1 MTWEVRIKGPPSDL
15 RMLAEAFTGSERNIV
30 ERGAEYFLGGTYFDA
45 FTDPATVR
53 DKARELISSISGASR
68 LFLRS
73 RAALEPDRVER
84 VDAKGHRHIAVF
96 LEDALV
102 VTDAPP
108 VSIVITHADGTVER
122 RLPADPI
129 VAASSRASESE
140 AVRRVLRLRDRDE
153 LVWGDLT
160 VIAEVI
166 QADKFKLSE
175 RDEGILDRLT
185 GCANSPDVV
194 GDLARHGY
202 RNKKPLPERKRMTL
216 EDARAFI
223 DRIICQWLA
232 SKQPPATD

>member
-1 MTWEVRIKGPPSDL
+1 MTWEVRIRGNPADL
-15 RMLAEAFTGSERNIV
+15 RMLAEAFTGSERAIV
-30 ERGAEYFLGGTYFDA
+30 ERGAEYFLGGTCFDA

-53 DKARELISSISGASR
+53 NKAREVISSISGASR
-68 LFLRS
+68 LFLGS

-84 VDAKGHRHIAVF
+84 VDGEGHRHISVF

-129 VAASSRASESE
+129 VATASRASESE
-140 AVRRVLRLRDRDE
+140 AVRRVLRLRDRDQ

-166 QADKFKLSE
+166 QADEFKLSA

-185 GCANSPDVV
+185 GCANSLDVV

-202 RNKKPLPERKRMTL
+202 RRKKPLPEHKRMTL
-216 EDARAFI
+216 DEARQFI
-223 DRIICQWLA
+223 DRIIRQWLA
-232 SKQPPATD
+232 WKQTPGGS